1 VLQQPQVLP
10 AEKVPVY
17 LNPVP
22 NTRVSYDNNA
32 SIVGTVYPQTGQSV
46 VRKMMPVNQ
55 YVPIDVI
62 ETAPVITFAPPPHP
76 SVIYGEPVVV
86 APAQQRVII
95 DEP

>member
-10 AEKVPVY
+10 AEKV
-17 LNPVP
+17 
-22 NTRVSYDNNA
+22 
-32 SIVGTVYPQTGQSV
+32 
-46 VRKMMPVNQ
+46 
-55 YVPIDVI
+55 
-62 ETAPVITFAPPPHP
+62 PVITFAPPPHP